1 MVKVW
6 CEWDMGLYGVFGTFG
21 NHYTIYKSM
30 EDAINDL
37 KEAKWSEV
45 GYNSWEEAKEDGLLS
60 ITEENISNKKNGILF
75 NTEDFDSLSRRCLLA
90 IEEIKN
96 DKNVDLNNNY
106 VLKLINF
113 IEEHYQVIMLFDTN
127 EKNYTTKFLKEF
139 SDWNQYIE
147 ELVWKTRLAPSI
159 DNKMLNFKDLNLFFN
174 TVRKANIEMDINVTN
189 NEVSF
194 IISKEKP
201 FIQDNW
207 DKTIS
212 KMIETKEITNKQAL
226 AFSKLIKTKIYKIK

>member
-1 MVKVW
+1 M
-6 CEWDMGLYGVFGTFG
+6 
-21 NHYTIYKSM
+21 
-30 EDAINDL
+30 
-37 KEAKWSEV
+37 
-45 GYNSWEEAKEDGLLS
+45 LS

-75 NTEDFDSLSRRCLLA
+75 NNEDFDSLSRRCLLA

-127 EKNYTTKFLKEF
+127 GKNYTTKFLKEF

-147 ELVWKTRLAPSI
+147 ELTWKTRLAPSI
-159 DNKMLNFKDLNLFFN
+159 DNKMLNFKDLNLFFH

-189 NEVSF
+189 NKVSF

-207 DKTIS
+207 DKTIN
-212 KMIETKEITNKQAL
+212 KMIETKEITNEEAL
-226 AFSKLIKTKIYKIK
+226 AFSKLIKTIS